1 MVFERAWQSAA
12 VLNLF
17 SGKPVHERQGV
28 NTWRGLKIQNYA
40 VEFVDCFHTLKADEA
55 ATSKS
60 FAVIKEWWIEREA
73 TQVRDP
79 TQDQI
84 LGDSRFHS
92 QLGHGSLTWFVY
104 IFPDCMKSERHI
116 KPCCVLLQSQSCEPY
131 SICLS
136 FIQSTEASLSNF

>member
-1 MVFERAWQSAA
+1 MVFERSWQSAA

-17 SGKPVHERQGV
+17 SGKPVHERQGM

-40 VEFVDCFHTLKADEA
+40 VELVDCFHTLKADEA
-55 ATSKS
+55 AESKS
-60 FAVIKEWWIEREA
+60 FAVIKEWWTEREA

-84 LGDSRFHS
+84 LGDSRFHM
-92 QLGHGSLTWFVY
+92 LIDLVCLY
-104 IFPDCMKSERHI
+104 ISWLYEKWMAHEAMLC
-116 KPCCVLLQSQSCEPY
+116 LLQSQSCEPY

-136 FIQSTEASLSNF
+136 FIQSTEASLWNF